1 MNIDYFSHCRTAL
14 KFGLM
19 HLNLKEGD
27 VVHIPEFICD
37 VILHPLNQLGLKY
50 KYYPVMDDL
59 SPDWSVLTKA
69 IENDSKALLMVHYFG
84 QPQNIKLFKSFCLER
99 DLLLIEDNA
108 HGYGGRYNSK
118 LLGTFGDVGVSSPR
132 KTLEL
137 SDGGVL
143 YLNTSTTNQENS
155 LSHLER
161 QATNKYKYWLKKF
174 FKRNAGLKMYYRK
187 YMKER
192 PKYWD
197 PIAFSEAVIDDKLI
211 STQSERTIQQAN
223 IDEIVKY
230 RREKYFYWSSFAN
243 KHNLR
248 PLISS
253 LDDGACPLLFPVYTS
268 GSDESRKWF
277 DWGWDNGVNVY
288 SWPSLPKEL
297 IVNGGPAFD
306 RWSKLICFPIEENMN
321 TMNFDGEK

>member
-1 MNIDYFSHCRTAL
+1 MKTLLNVGCGFSNKSELKGFDNDDWKEIRLDIDSTVKPDIVGTLTDMSLIETGSVDAIYSAHNIEHVFPYEVPIV
-14 KFGLM
+14 
-19 HLNLKEGD
+19 LKEFYRVLKDDGM
-27 VVHIPEFICD
+27 VVLRCP
-37 VILHPLNQLGLKY
+37 
-50 KYYPVMDDL
+50 DL
-59 SPDWSVLTKA
+59 QSVCA
-69 IENDSKALLMVHYFG
+69 
-84 QPQNIKLFKSFCLER
+84 
-99 DLLLIEDNA
+99 
-108 HGYGGRYNSK
+108 
-118 LLGTFGDVGVSSPR
+118 
-132 KTLEL
+132 
-137 SDGGVL
+137 
-143 YLNTSTTNQENS
+143 
-155 LSHLER
+155 
-161 QATNKYKYWLKKF
+161 
-174 FKRNAGLKMYYRK
+174 
-187 YMKER
+187 
-192 PKYWD
+192 
-197 PIAFSEAVIDDKLI
+197 AVIDDKLI